1 MEVASFLESDKGHE
15 LRHTLLGDRDATE
28 YSDIWLCGS
37 NTVSSNSSTSPGT
50 VPQEDANEDLF
61 LLGVDPNQ

>member
-15 LRHTLLGDRDATE
+15 LRHTLLADRDATE
-28 YSDIWLCGS
+28 YSDIWLYGS